1 MPSPL
6 ADLERVLAAPN
17 LVDDACLAVV
27 CGNSESSVFAILS
40 LLDRGLGFALCSP
53 EQPVPPFCR
62 YVLDC
67 ANEATSFALRD
78 HDGWIRHDTS
88 YRGRFYTRTSGT
100 TAASKI
106 VRFSHANLWSNAR
119 NCAERFQLTASDR
132 VAIPVPIWH
141 MYGLGAALLPAVL
154 VNAAIDVQASSN
166 VIRYLEREAVFEPS
180 TVFLTP
186 SFCHALT
193 RVSQARRRYRA
204 TIAAGDRTPPDVFE
218 RYEAAHGTLISLYGN
233 TELGAVAAGSP
244 DDSFLLRSQST
255 GRPMPGVRVG
265 HRTDGQRNDG
275 YSELTFQHPFGGDGY
290 VDERGELIDD
300 GRFHAGCLQSN
311 DVGRLDEDGYLHIAG
326 RSDHLVKRDGRF
338 VAFTDVEEA
347 LLKSAAV
354 KAAVVFSD
362 GTTPRGARL
371 TAVCVAA
378 SADADE
384 RSIRDDTR
392 RYLPPYAI
400 PDRVAL
406 IDELP
411 RLPSGKPDREALAR
425 YVAQR
430 SR

>member
-1 MPSPL
+1 MNSPW
-6 ADLERVLAAPN
+6 ADGISP
-17 LVDDACLAVV
+17 DGCLAVV
-27 CGNSESSVFAILS
+27 CGNTPSSVEAILS
-40 LLDRGLGFALCSP
+40 LLDRGTGFALCSP

-67 ANEATSFALRD
+67 ANEATSFALREN
-78 HDGWIRHDTS
+78 DGWIRHDAS

-106 VRFSHANLWSNAR
+106 VRFSHANLWANAR
-119 NCAERFQLTASDR
+119 NCVERFQLTASDR

-154 VNAAIDVQASSN
+154 VNAATDVQANSN
-166 VIRYLEREAVFEPS
+166 VIRYLEREPAFEPS

-186 SFCHALT
+186 SFCHALA
-193 RVSQARRRYRA
+193 RLSQAQRRYRA
-204 TIAAGDRTPPDVFE
+204 TIAAGDRTPPDLFE

-244 DDSFLLRSQST
+244 EDSFLQRSQST
-255 GRPMPGVRVG
+255 GRPMPEVRVV
-265 HRTDGQRNDG
+265 HRTEGERTDA
-275 YSELTFQHPFGGDGY
+275 YSALTFQHPFGGDGY
-290 VDERGELIDD
+290 VDERGELTDD
-300 GRFHAGCLQSN
+300 DRFHAGRLDSN

-338 VAFTDVEEA
+338 VAFSDVEEA
-347 LLKSAAV
+347 LLKSAGV

-384 RSIRDDTR
+384 RSIRDDSR
-392 RYLPPYAI
+392 RYLPAYAI

-411 RLPSGKPDREALAR
+411 RLPSGKPDRAALAR
-425 YVAQR
+425 YVAEHAR
-430 SR
+430 